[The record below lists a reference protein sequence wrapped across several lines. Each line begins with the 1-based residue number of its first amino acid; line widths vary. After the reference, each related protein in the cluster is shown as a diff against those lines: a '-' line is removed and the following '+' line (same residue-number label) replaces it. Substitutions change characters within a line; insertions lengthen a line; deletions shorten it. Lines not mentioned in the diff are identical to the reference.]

1 MESLCAPH
9 HITGNECL
17 KKSSLWTKW
26 IDKLIFLV
34 PFNSSGVT
42 PTAVESED
50 NVSSLN
56 FTVLN
61 SEAAKRISST
71 SSSISDHDQDKDSY
85 EEQTKLIRKQANNTP
100 NESTYDFR
108 YIFWSFEFVNVNVLV
123 RFVLTHRHYSS
134 IFP

>member
-1 MESLCAPH
+1 MVRRY
-9 HITGNECL
+9 GN
-17 KKSSLWTKW
+17 WTKFSH
-26 IDKLIFLV
+26 IF
-34 PFNSSGVT
+34 PFRFHSSGVT

-71 SSSISDHDQDKDSY
+71 SSSMSDHDQEKDSY
-85 EEQTKLIRKQANNTP
+85 EEQTKLIRTQANNKP

-108 YIFWSFEFVNVNVLV
+108 
-123 RFVLTHRHYSS
+123 
-134 IFP
+134 